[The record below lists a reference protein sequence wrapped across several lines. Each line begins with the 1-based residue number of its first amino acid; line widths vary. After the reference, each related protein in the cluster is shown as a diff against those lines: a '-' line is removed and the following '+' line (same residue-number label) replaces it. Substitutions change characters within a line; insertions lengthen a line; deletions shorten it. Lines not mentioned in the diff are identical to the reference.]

1 MKSNYGLK
9 RTYFTFFGK
18 FSDLTSIQK
27 ETIPL
32 VLEKKNSL
40 IIAPTASG
48 KTEAIMAPACEVL
61 LSNSKTGKN
70 QLKLLYVVPTK
81 ALVSDILKR
90 LKDKIEIL
98 GLTIGGRTGD
108 TRSFKKNDPQDIL
121 ITTPE
126 STDSLLSTDPELF
139 SNLEFLIIDEL
150 HFLDNTYR
158 GDQLRIIINRIQNNL
173 KNKNLGVYGISATIN
188 SPEQVMNRYMKDG
201 TVVKNSNNS
210 REITFIPVDSR
221 NKLYLKKLK
230 KFVLD
235 KKLKKLLV
243 FCNSKKETIQF
254 CSELKDTFIEEKL
267 RIFEHHASI
276 DLKIRKQIEQELAS
290 NRFSICVCT
299 TTLEIG
305 IDIGDIDAVILKK
318 PPLTVSSFLQRIG
331 RGNRRTNK
339 TRCLGIYDN
348 DEEKNQFDQ
357 MKNDAKNGKIEF
369 YEYAPDI
376 SVCVQQ
382 ILSLTFQHYNQ
393 IQLKLDENKIIEFLK
408 PFNFKDSVILEIIE
422 HLIFEEELIEKKK
435 IRENI
440 FIFPSEKMQNSFL
453 EKPFKRIRINSN
465 IPERYNDVQVFDE
478 KGTKIGTIAPPE
490 NIESFN
496 LASKKWKIQNYS
508 GNKMVVEQT
517 SSAMGIPSF
526 NNSKFGYFYYKLP
539 KKYQNISQIMEWVN

>member
-408 PFNFKDSVILEIIE
+408 PFNFKPP
-422 HLIFEEELIEKKK
+422 
-435 IRENI
+435 
-440 FIFPSEKMQNSFL
+440 FP
-453 EKPFKRIRINSN
+453 
-465 IPERYNDVQVFDE
+465 PERDR
-478 KGTKIGTIAPPE
+478 
-490 NIESFN
+490 
-496 LASKKWKIQNYS
+496 
-508 GNKMVVEQT
+508 
-517 SSAMGIPSF
+517 
-526 NNSKFGYFYYKLP
+526 
-539 KKYQNISQIMEWVN
+539 

>member
-1 MKSNYGLK
+1 LKSDYGLNK
-9 RTYFTFFGK
+9 TYFTFFGK

-32 VLEKKNSL
+32 VLKKNNSL

-48 KTEAIMAPACEVL
+48 KTEAIMAPVCEVL
-61 LSNSKTGKN
+61 LSNIKREKN
-70 QLKLLYVVPTK
+70 QLKVLYIVPTK

-98 GLTIGGRTGD
+98 GLTLGGRTGD

-126 STDSLLSTDPELF
+126 TTDSLISTDPELF

-158 GDQLRIIINRIQNNL
+158 GDQLRILMNRIQNNL
-173 KNKNLGVYGISATIN
+173 KNKNLGVYGISATVN
-188 SPEQVMNRYMKDG
+188 SPDQVMNRYIKDG
-201 TVVKNSNNS
+201 VIVKNSNNS
-210 REITFIPVDSR
+210 REIIFIPVDSR
-221 NKLYLKKLK
+221 DKKYLIKLK
-230 KFVLD
+230 KFVRE
-235 KKLKKLLV
+235 KKIQKLLV

-254 CSELKDTFIEEKL
+254 CSELKEVFLEDKS

-276 DLKIRKQIEQELAS
+276 DLKIRKEIEQELAS

-305 IDIGDIDAVILKK
+305 IDIGNIDAIILKK

-348 DEEKNQFDQ
+348 DDEKNQFEQ
-357 MKNDAKNGKIEF
+357 MKNDAINGNIEF
-369 YEYAPDI
+369 YEYIPDI

-382 ILSLTFQHYNQ
+382 ILSLAFQHYNQ
-393 IQLKLDENKIIEFLK
+393 IKLGLDEKKIVDILK
-408 PFNFKDSVILEIIE
+408 PFNFKDSVILDIIE

-435 IRENI
+435 IHEN
-440 FIFPSEKMQNSFL
+440 FLIFPSEKMQNTFL

-478 KGTKIGTIAPPE
+478 RGTKIGTIAPPE

-496 LASKKWKIQNYS
+496 LASKKWKVQNYS
-508 GNKMVVEQT
+508 GNKIVVQQT
-517 SSAMGIPSF
+517 SNTMGIPSF
-526 NNSKFGYFYYKLP
+526 NNSKFGHFHYTLP
-539 KKYQNISQIMEWVN
+539 KKYQNISKITEWLN